1 MTLKPV
7 EAANLGTV
15 SGIRH
20 GFFTRIGGV
29 SSGIYAGLN
38 CGLGSND
45 DQALVL
51 ENRRMI
57 GRHLGAGDDKFG
69 GGVITLYQ
77 EHGTTALEV
86 TAPPSR
92 DALPRADAVVSR
104 TPGLVIG
111 VLTADCAPVLLADGE
126 AGVVAAA
133 HAGWRGAVD
142 GIVDSA
148 VREMERLGARR
159 ERISAAVGPCI
170 SQSSYEVGPE
180 FEAAFLARDPANGA
194 FFQRNPKTARPHFDL
209 PGFVVSR
216 LANAGISNIENLGLC
231 TCENESLFYSYRRK
245 SLRGEPDYGRQ
256 ISAIVVA

>member
-7 EAANLGTV
+7 EAANLGKV

-20 GFFTRIGGV
+20 GFFTRTGGV
-29 SSGIYAGLN
+29 SSGLYAGLN

-57 GRHLGAGDDKFG
+57 GRHLGAVDDKFG

-92 DALPRADAVVSR
+92 DALPHADAVISK

-111 VLTADCAPVLLADGE
+111 VLTADVPRCFSRTVRRASSPPPMQV
-126 AGVVAAA
+126 
-133 HAGWRGAVD
+133 GAEPST
-142 GIVDSA
+142 GSSTA
-148 VREMERLGARR
+148 RYREMERLGARR

-170 SQSSYEVGPE
+170 GQSAYEVGPE

-216 LANAGISNIENLGLC
+216 LANAGVSNIENLSALH
-231 TCENESLFYSYRRK
+231 
-245 SLRGEPDYGRQ
+245 LREQ
-256 ISAIVVA
+256 IAFLQLPA